1 MFKSSLTKQQLLS
14 LNKTTA
20 TSKNLFKM
28 PILATKKPFSSSSA
42 KGETYKLQS
51 QLPKLPVPELQETAA
66 KYIKSIEP
74 FLNQQQLQDSKAK
87 IEDFIKPGGVGEELQ
102 QRLNSFAKN
111 KDNWLAEFWD
121 DYAYLSYRDPVVPFV
136 SYFFSHKDVKSVVGQ
151 DQLLKA
157 TLIAYYTIEFAEQV
171 QNEALQPEVI
181 KGNPFCMNAFKYMF
195 NNSRVPAEGSDVT
208 QHYDANANRFF
219 IVVYKNNFYKVPT
232 HNEQG
237 QRLTKGE
244 IYSYLQQV
252 KNDPTPKGLPVG
264 ALTSLNRD
272 EWLSAYNNLLKSPI
286 NEASLTDIFA
296 SAFVLCLDSNN
307 PITIEE
313 KSKNCWH
320 GDGQNRW
327 FDKPLEF
334 FVSANGNSGFLGE
347 HSRMDATPTVQMNN
361 TVLKQIAET
370 NPDELI
376 AEIATV
382 APKVGKADILPF
394 DLNPTSRQNIGSA
407 VAKFDATIAAHDEE
421 IFQHY
426 GYGKNLIKKFKTSP
440 DAYVQMLMQL
450 AYYKLT
456 GKVRPTYESAATRKF
471 LKGRTETG
479 RTVSNESKKFVETWT
494 NPKATIEEKVATFQ
508 AATKQ
513 HVAYL
518 SSAAD
523 GKGVDRHLFGLKQM
537 LKPGEEI
544 PEIFTDP
551 IFTYSQTWYISS
563 SQVPSEYFQSWGW
576 SQVIDDGFGLAYL
589 INNDWIHVHISC
601 KYGNGL
607 SSAQLKWFLVDSA
620 NEMQDVLVKGLL
632 GDKAKL

>member
-1 MFKSSLTKQQLLS
+1 MFKLSLTKGQLAAAF
-14 LNKTTA
+14 NKTSTKA
-20 TSKNLFKM
+20 IIM
-28 PILATKKPFSSSSA
+28 PILQTKPFSSSSA
-42 KGETYKLQS
+42 KGETYKFQS
-51 QLPKLPVPELQETAA
+51 QLPKLPVPELQETAG
-66 KYIKSIEP
+66 KYVNTIEP
-74 FLNQQQLQDSKAK
+74 YLTPQQLADSKAK
-87 IEDFIKPGGVGEELQ
+87 VDRFIQPGGVGEELQ
-102 QRLNSFAKN
+102 KRLVAFAQD

-121 DYAYLSYRDPVVPFV
+121 DYAYMSYRDPVVPFV
-136 SYFFSHKDVKSVVGQ
+136 SYFFSHKDIRNIIGE

-157 TLIAYYTIEFAEQV
+157 TLIAYYTIEFAEKV
-171 QNEALQPEVI
+171 QTEVLEPEVI

-195 NNSRVPAEGSDVT
+195 NNSRVPAPGSDIT
-208 QHYDANANRFF
+208 QHYDSNANRFF

-232 HNEQG
+232 HDATTGE
-237 QRLTKGE
+237 RLSKGE

-252 KNDPTPKGLPVG
+252 KNDPTPKGLGLG

-272 EWLSAYNNLLKSPI
+272 EWLSAYQNLLKSPV

-296 SAFVLCLDSNN
+296 STFVVCLDDNT
-307 PITIEE
+307 PKTIEE

-320 GDGQNRW
+320 GDGQNRF

-361 TVLKQIAET
+361 TILKQIAQTKPE
-370 NPDELI
+370 DLL

-382 APKVGKADILPF
+382 APKVGPATILPF
-394 DLNPTSRQNIGSA
+394 DINPTTRANIASA
-407 VAKFDATIAAHDEE
+407 IVKFDATIAAHDEE
-421 IFQHY
+421 IFQHW
-426 GYGKNLIKKFKTSP
+426 GYGKGLIKKFKTSP

-479 RTVSNESKKFVETWT
+479 RTVSNESKKFVETWVDP
-494 NPKATIEEKVATFQ
+494 NSSIEDKVATFQ

-513 HVAYL
+513 HVVYL
-518 SSAAD
+518 TAAAD
-523 GKGVDRHLFGLKQM
+523 GKGVDRHLFGLKSM
-537 LKPGEEI
+537 LKPGEPV

-551 IFTYSQTWYISS
+551 VFAYSQTWYISS
-563 SQVPSEYFQSWGW
+563 SQVPSEFFQSWGW

-601 KYGNGL
+601 KRGNGL
-607 SSAQLKWFLVDSA
+607 KSDQLKWFLVDSA
-620 NEMQDVLVKGLL
+620 NQMQDVLVKGLL
-632 GDKAKL
+632 GDQAKL